1 MALSPRDRR
10 AMIILGIIAAVA
22 IGFFFLTRGG
32 GPTEEE
38 AVPPGA
44 PSPPPAVSPTPSPEP
59 RPPRFTF
66 FSGRDPFLPLVVAPE
81 AVGEAPTGETPAPG
95 ESPGEPV
102 TEPSPGAEGEAVT
115 ETGTTIGGHTVRVI
129 DIFQQGGEQVVQVEI
144 DGETFVVSE
153 GEEFSDN
160 FRLESIQ
167 GACADFLFGDEP
179 FTLCEGGERK

>member
-10 AMIILGIIAAVA
+10 AMIILGVLAAVA
-22 IGFFFLTRGG
+22 VAFFFLTRGG
-32 GPTEEE
+32 GPPPEE
-38 AVPPGA
+38 AVQPTTA
-44 PSPPPAVSPTPSPEP
+44 PPPAVAPSPSP
-59 RPPRFTF
+59 AAKPPRFTF

-95 ESPGEPV
+95 ESPGAPV
-102 TEPSPGAEGEAVT
+102 VEPSPGAEGEAVT

>member
-10 AMIILGIIAAVA
+10 AMIILGVLAAA
-22 IGFFFLTRGG
+22 AAGFFFLTRGG
-32 GPTEEE
+32 PPEEE
-38 AVPPGA
+38 AVPPT
-44 PSPPPAVSPTPSPEP
+44 PTPPPAVSPTPSPEP

-66 FSGRDPFLPLVVAPE
+66 FSGRDPFLPLVVPPE
-81 AVGEAPTGETPAPG
+81 AVGEAPTGETPTG
-95 ESPGEPV
+95 ETPTGEQPV

-129 DIFQQGGEQVVQVEI
+129 DIFQQGGEQVVQVEV

-153 GEEFSDN
+153 GEAFSDN
-160 FRLESIQ
+160 FRLESTQ